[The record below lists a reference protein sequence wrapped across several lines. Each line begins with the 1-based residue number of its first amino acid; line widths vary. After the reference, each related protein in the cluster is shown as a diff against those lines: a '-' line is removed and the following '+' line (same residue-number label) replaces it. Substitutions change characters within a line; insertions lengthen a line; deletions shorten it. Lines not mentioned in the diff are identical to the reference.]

1 MRIRRSFPVALA
13 VVAIAAGLTLIVQLR
28 KHAPPEAARL
38 LPGADAFLYADLRW
52 ARALSQQNLPPVTH
66 DPEYERFIQQTGIQF
81 ERDLEEAA
89 FAVHYPARWPGGG
102 TGGNAPEPRF
112 SEVLVGKFDG
122 ERLTAYLRQ
131 NANAVT
137 SCDAVEVFAIP
148 LEGRTLRV
156 ALLSADSVAA
166 SNLEDAQVICG
177 IVERSRRRASPFG
190 GPLLLRQH
198 YKHVPFASQAWVVAR
213 NTRGLGLL
221 GTPPEMSF
229 DGAWVLSARYIRA
242 LHLRLEA
249 FTPNDLDANA
259 LIEKLRQPLEILREA
274 ETTAGDPNADADA
287 KAFFE
292 SLTVTQQGPRAVG
305 SAVIQPAVLKKML
318 TGAAI
323 PTAAGGTSAGQ
334 R

>member
-1 MRIRRSFPVALA
+1 MRIRRRLPVVLA
-13 VVAIAAGLTLIVQLR
+13 VLAIAAGLTLIVQLR

-52 ARALSQQNLPPVTH
+52 ARGLSQQNLPPVTH

-89 FAVHYPARWPGGG
+89 FAVHYPSRWPGGG

-131 NANAVT
+131 SASTVE
-137 SCDAVEVFAIP
+137 SCDKVDVFSIP

-166 SNLEDAQVICG
+166 SNLEDPRVICG

-190 GPLLLRQH
+190 GPQLLRQH

-213 NTRGLGLL
+213 NSRGLGLL
-221 GTPPEMSF
+221 GTPPELSF

-249 FTPNDLDANA
+249 FTPNDLDAHE
-259 LIEKLRQPLEILREA
+259 LIEKLKQPLDMLREA
-274 ETTAGDPNADADA
+274 ETSTADQNADEDA

-292 SLTVTQQGPRAVG
+292 SLSVTQQGSRAVG
-305 SAVIQPAVLKKML
+305 TAVIPPAVLKRML
-318 TGAAI
+318 TGGAS
-323 PTAAGGTSAGQ
+323 SAT
-334 R
+334 RDTK